1 MTAASVASAEE
12 ICISRLDNVRGQCY
26 DRTNVRRMRGSRNMS
41 RVEEK
46 RTAYQQMVEILLH
59 ASEDEAKEILKEVTA
74 FRESASAR

>member
-1 MTAASVASAEE
+1 
-12 ICISRLDNVRGQCY
+12 
-26 DRTNVRRMRGSRNMS
+26 MS

-46 RTAYQQMVEILLH
+46 GTAYQQMVEILLH